1 MHIGEPE
8 LLPRSLPLT
17 VFGFIAAVFLKESFS
32 PSKVLTPLSTILKRP
47 ELVSIPTQMW
57 YHVRG
62 ATGELF
68 RKSKNSSFASIKE
81 KIRKKKS
88 LNLILQYVS
97 VQKVTLMFKC
107 TSTGCQTKN

>member
-32 PSKVLTPLSTILKRP
+32 PSKVLTPLSTIRKRP

-68 RKSKNSSFASIKE
+68 RKSKNSSFAPIKE
-81 KIRKKKS
+81 KIKKRK
-88 LNLILQYVS
+88 V
-97 VQKVTLMFKC
+97 
-107 TSTGCQTKN
+107 